1 MVDGRAESGGTVRGI
16 DPDGALLLEAGGRI
30 VRVLAGDVS
39 IEGAYD

>member
-1 MVDGRAESGGTVRGI
+1 VVDGPSRLGGTVRGI
-16 DPDGALLLEAGGRI
+16 GPDGALLLEAEGQI